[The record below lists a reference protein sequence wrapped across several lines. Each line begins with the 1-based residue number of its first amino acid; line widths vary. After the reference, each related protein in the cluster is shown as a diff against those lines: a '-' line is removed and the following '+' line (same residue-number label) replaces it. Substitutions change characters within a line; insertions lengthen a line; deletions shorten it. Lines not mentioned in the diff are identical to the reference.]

1 MKLTVIGTAY
11 VGRVSGACLADVG
24 NNVMFLDMDPAIL
37 KEGAAIEDFMR
48 SDRIVV
54 GCEDEQAAIHMCTL
68 YTPVLKANTDD
79 MRKATSRNDIS
90 DLLQTGAT
98 ITACEPVAMDESKHC
113 FPNEP
118 RLTFAKNQTAAL
130 EDADAWNIATEWQE
144 FRSPDFENIKT
155 KLKHP
160 VIFDGRNLFDPVL
173 VKSMGFK
180 YFAID
185 R

>member
-1 MKLTVIGTAY
+1 MLSQGCTSFGQNCTDDAGIHLKVLTAVEAANNARKRILGAKVINRFGSDLRCRQFAPW
-11 VGRVSGACLADVG
+11 GLA
-24 NNVMFLDMDPAIL
+24 F
-37 KEGAAIEDFMR
+37 
-48 SDRIVV
+48 
-54 GCEDEQAAIHMCTL
+54 
-68 YTPVLKANTDD
+68 KANTDD

-98 ITACEPVAMDESKHC
+98 ITANDPVTMDEAKHC

-130 EDADAWNIATEWQE
+130 EDVDALIIVTEWRE

-160 VIFDGRNLFDPVL
+160 VIFDGHNLFDPVL
-173 VKSMGFK
+173 VKSMEFE